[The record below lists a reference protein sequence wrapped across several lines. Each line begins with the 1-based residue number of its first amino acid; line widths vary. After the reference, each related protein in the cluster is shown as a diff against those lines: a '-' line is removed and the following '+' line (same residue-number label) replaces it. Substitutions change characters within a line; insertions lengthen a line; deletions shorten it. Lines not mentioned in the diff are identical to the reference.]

1 MELDNYLKIQNS
13 LKGFQ
18 LSFFALILLFSITSF
33 GQRTVSN
40 SIDLIQKCKVKDVFI
55 YKTNLYDTVNNK
67 NEILRLVFAYD
78 TIGRLTSTQDFYKGQ
93 LAGTWYYY
101 YNENSFKCINYDY
114 ISHTGQV
121 LSRDTVPKNE
131 FYNPQDE
138 RFTESSKFNYTL
150 NSKGLYSVII
160 GYSKVIIEQREKGNM
175 LDENSNPTN
184 NYIFTKKFNEPQF
197 ILRFEYS
204 FY

>member
-1 MELDNYLKIQNS
+1 MDNYLKIQNS

-18 LSFFALILLFSITSF
+18 LSIFALILLFSITSF

-93 LAGTWYYY
+93 LAGIWYYY

-121 LSRDTVPKNE
+121 LSRDTVPKNII
-131 FYNPQDE
+131 YDPQDE

-184 NYIFTKKFNEPQF
+184 NYIFTKEFNEPQF